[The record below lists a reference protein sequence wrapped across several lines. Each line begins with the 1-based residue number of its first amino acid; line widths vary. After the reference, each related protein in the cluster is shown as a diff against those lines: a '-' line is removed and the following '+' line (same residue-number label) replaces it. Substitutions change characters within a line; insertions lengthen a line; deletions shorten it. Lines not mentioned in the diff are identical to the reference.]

1 MGCRQSQRVKWP
13 GYNSY
18 MCMTCGSLIMESV
31 PLRFFQPD
39 TPRTR
44 RTRALRCVCTS
55 GVIVALSLV
64 FTSFA
69 IAQRDNQIDKDEVGV
84 WLNQQHDCPADPLPY
99 FWRFDFF
106 DFKGDGNQEAIVVA
120 STCMTGTAGP
130 DVHSVIARDP
140 AGSLV
145 ELEIADPDPSTYDN
159 LFGNR
164 NYDLAVRNGTLVAT
178 FEDDLDRDTP
188 LIIKY
193 KFNGERFV
201 ISSIQKTGVFRT
213 SYDCAKG
220 ASEVE
225 RAICHVQS
233 LADLD
238 VQLNAT
244 HKSLASKLSS
254 VEREKLKSEQQNW
267 LRQRDRECA
276 PYKGFVGCISGMY
289 QNRMATLKKRS
300 SLAPTGT
307 ESRP

>member
-1 MGCRQSQRVKWP
+1 MIA

-18 MCMTCGSLIMESV
+18 MCMACPSLIMEPV
-31 PLRFFQPD
+31 PRRFVPPD
-39 TPRTR
+39 KPRTR
-44 RTRALRCVCTS
+44 RTRALRCVCIS
-55 GVIVALSLV
+55 GVIVALSLA
-64 FTSFA
+64 FTSVA
-69 IAQRDNQIDKDEVGV
+69 IAQRDNQIGKDEVGV

-130 DVHSVIARDP
+130 DVHSVIARDR

-145 ELEIADPDPSTYDN
+145 EWELTEAESSTYDN

-178 FEDDLDRDTP
+178 FEDDVDRETP
-188 LIIKY
+188 LTIKY
-193 KFNGERFV
+193 KLNGEKFV
-201 ISSIQKTGVFRT
+201 ISSIQKTGVFPT
-213 SYDCAKG
+213 SYDCAK
-220 ASEVE
+220 AATEVE

-244 HKSLASKLSS
+244 YRSLASDLPS
-254 VEREKLKSEQQNW
+254 VEREKLKLEQQSW
-267 LRQRDRECA
+267 LRKRDRECA
-276 PYKGFVGCISGMY
+276 PYKGWVRCIAGMY
-289 QNRMATLKKRS
+289 EDRIAVLKKRLS
-300 SLAPTGT
+300 VPPFRIQSEP
-307 ESRP
+307 